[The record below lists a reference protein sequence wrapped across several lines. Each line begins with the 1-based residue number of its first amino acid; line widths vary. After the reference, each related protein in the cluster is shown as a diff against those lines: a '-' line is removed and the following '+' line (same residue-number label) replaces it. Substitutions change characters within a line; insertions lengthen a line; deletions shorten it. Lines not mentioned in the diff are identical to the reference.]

1 MIYVHAYGLAF
12 LELTFVIVSLML
24 LHSLKQTIGT
34 TGFYL
39 SLGATFVFAQFVTAA
54 GMNISHVYPGL
65 NVNIGPTIFFT
76 PLMAALLITYIVD
89 GTTETQRLIVGIM
102 AMVGIFAYFSVLSET
117 QTYFP
122 GYNLSPY
129 VPKSFIGPIFE
140 SGRNLMMASLLSF
153 LVVFLVLP
161 VVYQLLRNR
170 NIGLNVSVFGALIFS
185 EVLDAFF
192 YELVTNYPS
201 DEWWDGL
208 RFSYLTRAIAM
219 IWVSIL
225 TTIYLNLRNVHD
237 RNQSDS
243 RSTLDIITAFL
254 GSYGQAKR
262 LQANV
267 REWEGRYRMVV
278 ENTNDL
284 IFLVDQSGIVLD
296 ANKIVLDMLGYNID
310 ELSTIKIQSLIKIN
324 DVDYINWNEII
335 DSFNPDENNKDFHY
349 SGHEWKIETQ
359 KNEKLL
365 IDATLSQIEIQ
376 QNKAIL
382 LVARNITQRKILEKE
397 RESLQTQLID
407 SQRMEAVGKLAGG
420 IAHDYNNLLHAIQ
433 GSIDMLESIVT
444 RNPKAKELTANIST
458 AVKRASTLTGQLL
471 GFARGGKYKVVEID
485 IADLIEQTA
494 RLFRPIL
501 GKKNELKVAVHPDMM
516 AVEGDFTQLEQVLL
530 NILLNAKGAI
540 EDDQGIITFRA
551 EPALDITPG
560 WREIPQKRISDS
572 LGRIGDIRKTTIHNL
587 NINYLNQQLTKTTNI
602 GKKQITSDF
611 IVIRIGDNGCGM
623 THEIKE
629 RIFEPFFTIKK
640 NKGTGMG
647 LAMAYGC
654 VENHNGWI
662 HVESEIGKGSEF
674 FIFLPRLK

>member
-24 LHSLKQTIGT
+24 LHSLKQTIGNA
-34 TGFYL
+34 GFYL
-39 SLGATFVFAQFVTAA
+39 SLGATLVFSQFVTAA
-54 GMNISHVYPGL
+54 GMNISHAYPGL

-89 GTTETQRLIVGIM
+89 GTTETQRLIVGMM
-102 AMVGIFAYFSVLSET
+102 AMVGIFAYFSILSET

-129 VPKSFIGPIFE
+129 VPKSFIGPIFK
-140 SGRNLMMASLLSF
+140 SGRHLMIASLLSF

-170 NIGLNVSVFGALIFS
+170 NIGLNVSVFAALIFS

-201 DEWWDGL
+201 EEWWEEL
-208 RFSYLTRAIAM
+208 QFSYLTRAIAM
-219 IWVSIL
+219 IWVSTL
-225 TTIYLNLRNVHD
+225 TTVYLNLRNVHNKD
-237 RNQSDS
+237 QTDS
-243 RSTLDIITAFL
+243 RSALDIIMAFL

-267 REWEGRYRMVV
+267 REWEGRYQMVV

-284 IFLVDQSGIVLD
+284 IFLIDHSGMVLD
-296 ANKIVLDMLGYNID
+296 ANKIVLNTLGYTVD
-310 ELSTIKIQSLIKIN
+310 ELSALKIQSIIKIN
-324 DVDYINWNEII
+324 ENDFINWEEIVN
-335 DSFNPDENNKDFHY
+335 SFKTTDIQNDYHY
-349 SGHEWKIETQ
+349 SGHEWIITTK
-359 KNEKLL
+359 KNTELL
-365 IDATLSQIEIQ
+365 IDATLCRIDIQ
-376 QNKAIL
+376 QNKAVL
-382 LVARNITQRKILEKE
+382 LVARNITQRKSLEKE
-397 RESLQTQLID
+397 RETLQSRLID

-433 GSIDMLESIVT
+433 GSIDMLYSIVA
-444 RNPKAKELTANIST
+444 RNPKARELTSNIGS
-458 AVKRASTLTGQLL
+458 AVKRASRLTGQLL
-471 GFARGGKYKVVEID
+471 GFARGGKYKVVAID
-485 IADLIEQTA
+485 IADLIEQSS

-501 GKKNELKVAVHPDMM
+501 GKKIELKIAVHPDTMI
-516 AVEGDFTQLEQVLL
+516 VEGDFTQLEQVLL

-540 EDDQGIITFRA
+540 GESKGKITFRA
-551 EPALDITPG
+551 EPALEVTPG
-560 WREIPQKRISDS
+560 WRDTPHKNLTDTVTLLDTTHDTTINNLNITDLNKRISESID
-572 LGRIGDIRKTTIHNL
+572 DE
-587 NINYLNQQLTKTTNI
+587 
-602 GKKQITSDF
+602 KKQEAGDF

-623 THEIKE
+623 TDEIKD

-640 NKGTGMG
+640 HKGTGMG

-654 VENHNGWI
+654 IENHSGWI
-662 HVESEIGKGSEF
+662 HVESDVGNGSEF
-674 FIFLPRLK
+674 FIFFPRLQ